1 MLKVIIKENLLFFR
15 LFVMC
20 GKHITEEQ
28 FRDAFEPF
36 GVVEEVW
43 VLKDRVTQ
51 EPKVRPI
58 LTKKF
63 VPVFL

>member
-1 MLKVIIKENLLFFR
+1 LFFR

-51 EPKVRPI
+51 EPKVRLI
-58 LTKKF
+58 ITIKF
-63 VPVFL
+63 IPVF